1 METGGTL
8 RIFSYQ
14 EGEKVFIVIND
25 TGIGM
30 TKEQLMRL
38 GEPYF
43 SMKGKNGTGLG
54 MMTVYQLTEGM
65 KGTINVQSKPGKGT
79 SVILSFPIYKEEG
92 EGTLASPTHTTKVR
106 PSL

>member
-1 METGGTL
+1 
-8 RIFSYQ
+8 
-14 EGEKVFIVIND
+14 ND

-54 MMTVYQLTEGM
+54 MMTVYQLVEGM
-65 KGTINVQSKPGKGT
+65 KGTIKVLSKPGKGT
-79 SVILSFPIYKEEG
+79 SVILSSPPYNKKEE
-92 EGTLASPTHTTKVR
+92 ETASTPA
-106 PSL
+106 